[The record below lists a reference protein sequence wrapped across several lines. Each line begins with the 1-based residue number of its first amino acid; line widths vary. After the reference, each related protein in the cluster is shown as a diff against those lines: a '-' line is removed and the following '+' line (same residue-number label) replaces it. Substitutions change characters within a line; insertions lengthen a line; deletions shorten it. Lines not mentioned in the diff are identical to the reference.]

1 MVDTVVAACCA
12 VVGVMRRL
20 QLADVTVSR

>member
-1 MVDTVVAACCA
+1 VVAGCCA